1 MKLADEEDKLPAQL
15 DADIIQKRFLLSRE
29 DLQEV
34 RRCRGAILRLCYAVQ
49 LCVLRWRGHFLK
61 DIRQAPW
68 PVFEYVALQL
78 EMLAIPWSD
87 FVYDEQT
94 RQDQMQRLR
103 RYLGYARCD
112 ASQRLALL
120 DYLVEKAQIT
130 AKTAPL
136 REVALEW
143 LALHKVVRPGPTTLL
158 DLIQTARERGLQRVF
173 EKLTDSLSAEQRQK
187 LEDLLSIRSEEGG
200 RSLLEQFKAPARQE
214 SPEACQELIDR
225 LKAIQAKGMTELPQ
239 LTRLH
244 PATQRL
250 LATWGYRYDIWSL
263 RRFPT
268 AKRLAILL
276 CFLRAARAEITDS
289 LIEMQDKLI
298 TRQHNKARQRR
309 QELLQ
314 SSEQARSQ
322 TIAAFETWERSS
334 SMRRSRMSR
343 CAHGSSNNFPTNK
356 SRRW

>member
-1 MKLADEEDKLPAQL
+1 VKLADEEDKLPAQL

-34 RRCRGAILRLCYAVQ
+34 RRCRGAILRICCAVQ

-112 ASQRLALL
+112 ASQRQALL

-187 LEDLLSIRSEEGG
+187 LDDLLSVRSEEGG

-214 SPEACQELIDR
+214 SPEA
-225 LKAIQAKGMTELPQ
+225 
-239 LTRLH
+239 
-244 PATQRL
+244 
-250 LATWGYRYDIWSL
+250 
-263 RRFPT
+263 F
-268 AKRLAILL
+268 
-276 CFLRAARAEITDS
+276 
-289 LIEMQDKLI
+289 
-298 TRQHNKARQRR
+298 

-322 TIAAFETWERSS
+322 TIAAFETLGAIIVDETIPDEQVRL
-334 SMRRSRMSR
+334 RIFEQLPNEQIQTLVAGCRQIRL
-343 CAHGSSNNFPTNK
+343 
-356 SRRW
+356 